1 MKPSAPVGSWQQQTL
16 VEAIRLRETL
26 WGPLEDL
33 SESRRARAAGG
44 SFARRVTARAL
55 ALAQRDGLE
64 QAWSRWWRVAR
75 LLMVAMAV
83 LAVLAGAATAA
94 GALGDGRRAV
104 NVVTAVGALLGL
116 HVLTFIFWLLS
127 LALSGK
133 TTGAGSWA
141 GDLWW
146 WLSRRFVKG
155 EASLVPQ
162 AFAAVLA
169 RRGSQFW
176 LAGLISHGL
185 WVLAFLSAL
194 STLLLLLASRR
205 YHFNWETTL
214 LTPETFVW
222 LVEGLGVLPS
232 LLGFTLP
239 DTLTI
244 RSSDG
249 LHMLDAQAQ
258 ALWSSWL
265 LGVVVTYGLLPRVLA
280 LACSLWQWRTHTARL
295 SLDDSLPGL
304 AELRPRLMPASEP
317 TGVDELASPDK
328 VARIHNEPGALLAA
342 HALCVVGL
350 ELPPEQRWPPAFMQE
365 DMQDLGRV
373 DSRAE
378 RLAILGRLQSAS
390 PRHLLMVCDAAQT
403 PDRGVVATLVEW
415 AQLAQQSDVILLD
428 EALADPEQARRRS
441 WHERLVAA
449 GFAPGQI
456 HDQWPDRPLKEP
468 S

>member
-169 RRGSQFW
+169 RRGTQFW

-280 LACSLWQWRTHTARL
+280 LAWSLWQWRTHTARL

>member
-64 QAWSRWWRVAR
+64 QAWSRWWRVAC

-169 RRGSQFW
+169 RRGTQFW

-214 LTPETFVW
+214 LTPDTFVW

-280 LACSLWQWRTHTARL
+280 LAWSLWQWRTHTARL

-350 ELPPEQRWPPAFMQE
+350 ELPPEHRWPPAFIQE

>member
-169 RRGSQFW
+169 RRGTQFW

-194 STLLLLLASRR
+194 GTLLLLLASRR

-280 LACSLWQWRTHTARL
+280 LAWSLWQWRTHTARL

-304 AELRPRLMPASEP
+304 AELRPRLMPVSEP

-350 ELPPEQRWPPAFMQE
+350 ELPPEHRWPPAFIQE

>member
-317 TGVDELASPDK
+317 TGVDGLASPDK

>member
-249 LHMLDAQAQ
+249 LHMLDVQAQ

-317 TGVDELASPDK
+317 TGVDGLASPDK

>member
-169 RRGSQFW
+169 RRGTQFW

-214 LTPETFVW
+214 LTPDTFVW

>member
-64 QAWSRWWRVAR
+64 QAWSRWWRVAC

-169 RRGSQFW
+169 RRGTQFW

-280 LACSLWQWRTHTARL
+280 LAWSLWQWRTHTARL